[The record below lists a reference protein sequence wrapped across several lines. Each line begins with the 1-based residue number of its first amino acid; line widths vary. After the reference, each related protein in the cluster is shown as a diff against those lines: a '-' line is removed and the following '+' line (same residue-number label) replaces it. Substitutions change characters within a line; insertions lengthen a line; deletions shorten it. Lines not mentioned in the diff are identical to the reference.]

1 MARLAK
7 VAPLT
12 AMCDKVGSD
21 PSHTIAG
28 SSVDFDLWA
37 HLWAR
42 FFAAESSVVLMSCG
56 SLSPCAVARCVSGLP
71 QQSVCGLIQVLDSD
85 VPSED
90 IEEEQEARIQCI
102 SSFVDIAYGAC
113 AWKPDLS
120 TCDALTAPKS
130 GSGGVGTTLSL
141 VLVLFPLQTFE
152 KVHYLPLGLMGMQIT
167 APKTFHLIAS
177 FR

>member
-21 PSHTIAG
+21 PSHTIAM
-28 SSVDFDLWA
+28 SSVDFD
-37 HLWAR
+37 LWAR
-42 FFAAESSVVLMSCG
+42 FFAAESSGVLMSRG
-56 SLSPCAVARCVSGLP
+56 SLSPCAVARFVSGLP
-71 QQSVCGLIQVLDSD
+71 QQSMCGLIQVLDSD

-167 APKTFHLIAS
+167 AAQTLHLIAN